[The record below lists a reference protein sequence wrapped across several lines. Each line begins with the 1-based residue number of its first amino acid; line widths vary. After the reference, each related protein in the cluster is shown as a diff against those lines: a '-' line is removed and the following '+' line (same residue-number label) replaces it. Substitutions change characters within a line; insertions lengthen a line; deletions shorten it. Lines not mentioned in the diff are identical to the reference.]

1 MALKEPTYRTFDELM
16 DSVRLDLYSWNLEG
30 MLESQQLI
38 KVAMRVSYDLGF
50 KINQQKSSV
59 IEIHKRKGKLPEGF
73 DAMNYALALEDRYTE
88 EIPSY
93 NKTYS
98 EGILE
103 GVVLAQNFLEPRFV
117 NQATVYT
124 DIVYGINI
132 ITHNLQTMNVVI
144 QVFNTDG
151 SLLDFDVEIIDLNNI
166 RIISESVDTILACK
180 VVVLGAKI
188 STVGTST
195 SGSCPAILDCTSDG
209 TPKIYYTTNGR
220 RNHSKNL
227 KPLTFTDSK
236 SVSPECDVKR
246 GPCTNYYDVFIK
258 NGFLHT
264 MFDEGVVYI
273 NFQSIMEDDD
283 GNLLVLD
290 NPYTNEYYEYALKQ
304 RVFENLFMAGEPVQN
319 HLQLMNQK
327 LKEARTVAL
336 SFVNTPDFR
345 EMKTVIDMN
354 RKAMY
359 ARYYSMFNH

>member
-1 MALKEPTYRTFDELM
+1 MALTEAKYRTFDELM

-50 KINQQKSSV
+50 KINQQKSSIV
-59 IEIHKRKGKLPEGF
+59 EIHKRKGKLPEGF
-73 DAMNYALALEDRYTE
+73 DTMNYALCVEDRYTE
-88 EIPSY
+88 EIPTY

-117 NQATVYT
+117 NQAVIFT
-124 DIVYGINI
+124 DIIYGNNVVI
-132 ITHNLQTMNVVI
+132 HNLQTMNVVI

-151 SLLDFDVEIIDLNNI
+151 SLLDFDVEIVDLNTI
-166 RIISESVDTILACK
+166 RIISESPDTIVNSK

-188 STVGTST
+188 NTVGTGS
-195 SGSCPAILDCTSDG
+195 SCPAVLDCTSDG
-209 TPKIYYTTNGR
+209 TPKIYYTTNGKR
-220 RNHSKNL
+220 HSSKKL
-227 KPLTFTDSK
+227 KPLTFVNSQ
-236 SVSPECDVKR
+236 SVSPECEVKK
-246 GPCTNYYDVFIK
+246 GPCNDYYDVYIK
-258 NGFLHT
+258 NGFIHT
-264 MFDEGVVYI
+264 MFDEGILYI

-290 NPYTNEYYEYALKQ
+290 HPYTNEYYEYALKQ

-327 LKEARTVAL
+327 LKEARTLAL
-336 SFVNTPDFR
+336 SFVNTPDFK
-345 EMKTVIDMN
+345 EMKDVVEMN

-359 ARYYSMFNH
+359 NRYYRMFNH